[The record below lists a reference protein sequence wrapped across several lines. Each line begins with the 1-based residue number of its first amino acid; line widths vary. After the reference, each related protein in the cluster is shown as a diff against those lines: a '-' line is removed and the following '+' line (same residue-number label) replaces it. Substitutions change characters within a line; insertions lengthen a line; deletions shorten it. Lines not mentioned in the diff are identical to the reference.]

1 MSVRFGVDGANS
13 LNQQL
18 SVDRGARRHGIP
30 NTPNFADF
38 SSTGAARL
46 PHLPASGVGLVEGK
60 WYRGSSG
67 DGLTRVDGEV
77 WTISSHHQ
85 IDGKLLFC
93 PAEGSPDPRCRREE
107 LSRATL
113 KAEAAAA
120 ALLSTIG
127 ANDPPR
133 VRRQLPR
140 RRSDSDRR
148 DFVSI

>member
-67 DGLTRVDGEV
+67 DGSTRVDGEV

-133 VRRQLPR
+133 V
-140 RRSDSDRR
+140 
-148 DFVSI
+148 